1 MYTTKMSKP
10 IDRCRICGNTK
21 LVDILDLGD
30 QCLAAIFPKEGEPD
44 PSLVPMK
51 LVKCDESDSSKCG
64 LLQLSHTVDK
74 DLLYTDHYGYRSG
87 INTTMSKHL
96 KDLVGEIE
104 SRAVIESGDVIVDV
118 GSNDCTLLKS
128 YSKGSD
134 LRRVGID
141 PTGLQFRDYYRE
153 DVQLLPQ
160 FFSASVYKDSFK
172 DTKVKIITTISM
184 FYDLPNP
191 VGFARDIKAILA
203 EDGVW
208 VTEQSYCV
216 TMLERNSFDTICH
229 EHLEYYTL
237 RQIQFIAKVAGL
249 KIVDVSLNECNGGS
263 FRITLTHE
271 DNHSISVNT
280 AAIEALEAK
289 ERDLQFHTNIPFE
302 QFMERCEDL
311 KKQTV
316 KFLTEAVDAGKSIYI
331 YGASTKGNTLL
342 QYYGID
348 NTVITAAA
356 ERNVRKY
363 GCRTPSTNIPIVSEA
378 EMREANPD
386 YLLVLPWH
394 FKDEFIEREQEYID
408 GGGALVFP
416 LPSLTI
422 HSNKKKY

>member
-1 MYTTKMSKP
+1 MCTTKMSKP
-10 IDRCRICGNTK
+10 IDRCRICANTN

-30 QCLAAIFPKEGEPD
+30 QCLASIFPRDGEPD
-44 PSLVPMK
+44 PEIAPMK
-51 LVKCDESDSSKCG
+51 LVKCDESDSNNCG

-87 INTTMSKHL
+87 INTTMPKHL
-96 KDLVGEIE
+96 KDLVEEIE
-104 SRAVIESGDVIVDV
+104 SRVPIDSGEDVVDI
-118 GSNDCTLLKS
+118 GSNDCTLLKA
-128 YSKGSD
+128 YSKASK
-134 LRRVGID
+134 LRRIGID
-141 PTGLQFRDYYRE
+141 PTSLQFQEYYPDDIR
-153 DVQLLPQ
+153 LLPE
-160 FFSASVYKDSFK
+160 FFSATVYKNSFGDVK
-172 DTKVKIITTISM
+172 AKIITSISM
-184 FYDLPNP
+184 FYDLPDP
-191 VGFARDIKAILA
+191 VEFARDIKAILA
-203 EDGVW
+203 EDGIW

-237 RQIQFIAKVAGL
+237 RQIQFIAKVVGL

-289 ERDLQFHTNIPFE
+289 EKELQFHTNIPFE

-311 KKQTV
+311 KRETV
-316 KFLTEAVDAGKSIYI
+316 RFLREAIDRGKSIYI

-348 NTVITAAA
+348 DTIITAAA
-356 ERNVRKY
+356 ERNTRKY
-363 GCRTPSTNIPIVSEA
+363 GCRTPKTNIPIISEA
-378 EMREANPD
+378 EMREAKPD

-394 FKDEFIEREQEYID
+394 FKEEFIEREREYID
-408 GGGALVFP
+408 DGGSLVFP

-422 HSNKKKY
+422 YSRKKKY